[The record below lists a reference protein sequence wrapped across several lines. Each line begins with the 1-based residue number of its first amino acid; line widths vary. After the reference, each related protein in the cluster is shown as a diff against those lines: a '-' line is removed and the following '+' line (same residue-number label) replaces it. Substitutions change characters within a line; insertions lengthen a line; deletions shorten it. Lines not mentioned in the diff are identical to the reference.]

1 MSRIGKKPIPVP
13 SAVEITVAESR
24 VSVKGPKGTL
34 TRELHPHV
42 QAVVATAES
51 GRTVE
56 ITVTNPDDPKD
67 RALWGLT
74 RALVANMALGVVTGY
89 SKKLEI
95 NGVGFRANVAGQ
107 TLNLELGFSYPVAYP
122 LPSGITA
129 TVEKNIITLSG
140 IDKELLGE
148 TAARIRRLRP
158 VEPYKGKGI
167 KYVGEYVRR
176 KAGKAAK
183 AGAAAK

>member
-1 MSRIGKKPIPVP
+1 MAG
-13 SAVEITVAESR
+13 SR

-42 QAVVATAES
+42 QAVVSAAPD
-51 GRTVE
+51 GRIVE

-74 RALVANMALGVVTGY
+74 RALVANMVTGVVAGY

-107 TLNLELGFSYPVAYP
+107 VLNLELGFSHPIAYP
-122 LPSGITA
+122 LPAGVIA
-129 TVEKNIITLSG
+129 AVEKNIITLSG
-140 IDKELLGE
+140 IDNELLGE
-148 TAARIRRLRP
+148 TAARVRRLRP

-167 KYVGEYVRR
+167 KYIDEYVRR

-183 AGAAAK
+183 TGAAAK